1 MRFRHAVLGFLAVGC
16 GLSVH
21 NSAQA
26 TLTLTAAGTSL
37 GFSLSTYYNDPTA
50 YYGGLGVTTT
60 ATGNVV
66 MTGYARDELYLL
78 PDADGQSYATITG
91 KVSLAGYGS
100 AYSVATA
107 GGATYFAPGF
117 GGTYYS
123 VNTSTLA
130 LTPLSLSTAV
140 TPYLGLWANPV
151 TGHLISSSYSGLVDI
166 DPVTGS
172 VHVITST
179 AGFDG
184 VTVSPDGKTAYGE
197 LNGNIYAYDIV
208 TGTLVDA
215 YSGNGHS
222 PDGTGV
228 IGGGALNGD
237 IVVNNND
244 GTVGLIDAGT
254 GLETVI
260 ATGGTRGDFVG
271 PDLTN
276 GSLFLASADQVE
288 RLALAGA
295 SIGGGPPPVSAPEPG
310 SLALLAVGVAGWMAA
325 RKQRG

>member
-1 MRFRHAVLGFLAVGC
+1 MHFRHAVLGFLAVTY
-16 GLSVH
+16 GLAVH

-26 TLTLTAAGTSL
+26 TLSLTADGTSL

-50 YYGGLGVTTT
+50 YYGGLGATTT
-60 ATGNVV
+60 ATGNVI

-78 PDADGQSYATITG
+78 PDADGQNYATITN
-91 KVSLAGYGS
+91 KVSLASYGS

-123 VNTSTLA
+123 VNTNTLA
-130 LTPLSLSTAV
+130 LTPLSLSTPV

-166 DPVTGS
+166 DPVTGA

-179 AGFDG
+179 SGFDG

-197 LNGNIYAYDIV
+197 LGGNIYAYDIA
-208 TGTLVDA
+208 TGTLLDT

-228 IGGGALNGD
+228 ISGGALNGD

-244 GTVGLIDAGT
+244 GTVGLIDAIT
-254 GLETVI
+254 GVETVI

-295 SIGGGPPPVSAPEPG
+295 SIGGGPPPVSTPEPG
-310 SLALLAVGVAGWMAA
+310 SIVLLGVGLAGWIAVQK
-325 RKQRG
+325 RRG

>member
-26 TLTLTAAGTSL
+26 TLSLTAAGTSL
-37 GFSLSTYYNDPTA
+37 GFSLSTYYSDPTA
-50 YYGGLGVTTT
+50 GYGGLGVTTT
-60 ATGNVV
+60 ATGNVI

-78 PDADGQSYATITG
+78 PDVDGQSYATITK
-91 KVSLAGYGS
+91 KVSLSGYGS
-100 AYSVATA
+100 AYSVATV
-107 GGATYFAPGF
+107 GGVSYFAPGF

-130 LTPLSLSTAV
+130 LTPLSLQTSV

-166 DPVTGS
+166 DPITGA
-172 VHVITST
+172 VHIITST

-197 LNGNIYAYDIV
+197 LNGNIYAYDIA
-208 TGTLVDA
+208 TGTLVNT

-228 IGGGALNGD
+228 ISGGALNGD

-244 GTVGLIDAGT
+244 GTVGLFDAVT
-254 GLETVI
+254 GVETII

-276 GSLFLASADQVE
+276 GSLFLASTDQVE
-288 RLALAGA
+288 RLVLAGA
-295 SIGGGPPPVSAPEPG
+295 SIGGGPPPASTPEPG
-310 SLALLAVGVAGWMAA
+310 SIALLAAGLVGWTVV